1 MTRDELEKI
10 LKDATGD
17 PDSGP
22 LKEWIPA
29 LADALDAAL
38 NATPKPKK
46 FDSAEIADAQ

>member
-1 MTRDELEKI
+1 VTRDQLEKI

-29 LADALDAAL
+29 LADALDAEL
-38 NATPKPKK
+38 NPKPKAK
-46 FDSAEIADAQ
+46 PNDLAETDPKQ